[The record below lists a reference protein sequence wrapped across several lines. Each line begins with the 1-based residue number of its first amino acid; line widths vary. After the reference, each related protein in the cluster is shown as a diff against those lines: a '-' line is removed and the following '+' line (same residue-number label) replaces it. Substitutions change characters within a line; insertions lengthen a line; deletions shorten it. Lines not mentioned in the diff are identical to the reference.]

1 MRLTNWAK
9 PPKYPCIS
17 LSECFAGVLQRF
29 CKAGDESDVTAQEAL
44 TLTSQPDTM
53 PAGTDEGTAAG
64 NGNRRAT
71 SDVSNEVSSAD
82 LLARAA
88 KGDQRAWDAI
98 VNRYSGLVWSVCRS
112 CGLNQA
118 DAAEVSQTTWLR
130 MVQHVDSIRQP
141 ERLGAWLSMTARRE
155 SWRIH
160 RQTGRTV
167 LVEETDLFEG
177 AQTPTDELDRG
188 LLDAERQQALH
199 EAFLT
204 LSPHCQ
210 RIMRMLM
217 TDPAPSYAEVAA
229 ALDIPVG
236 SIGPTRGRCLAILR
250 ERLFELADR

>member
-1 MRLTNWAK
+1 M
-9 PPKYPCIS
+9 
-17 LSECFAGVLQRF
+17 LSP
-29 CKAGDESDVTAQEAL
+29 
-44 TLTSQPDTM
+44 QPDTI
-53 PAGTDEGTAAG
+53 PAETHGETVARSGK
-64 NGNRRAT
+64 RRST
-71 SDVSNEVSSAD
+71 SEVPSAE

-177 AQTPTDELDRG
+177 VQAPSDEVDRG
-188 LLDAERQQALH
+188 LLDAERRQALE

-210 RIMRMLM
+210 RVMRMLM

-229 ALDIPVG
+229 ALDMPVG
-236 SIGPTRGRCLAILR
+236 SIGPTRGRCLSALR
-250 ERLFELADR
+250 DRLLELSER

>member
-1 MRLTNWAK
+1 M
-9 PPKYPCIS
+9 
-17 LSECFAGVLQRF
+17 LSP
-29 CKAGDESDVTAQEAL
+29 
-44 TLTSQPDTM
+44 QPDTI
-53 PAGTDEGTAAG
+53 PAETHEETVARA
-64 NGNRRAT
+64 GNRRST
-71 SDVSNEVSSAD
+71 SEVPSAE

-177 AQTPTDELDRG
+177 VQAPSDEVDRG
-188 LLDAERQQALH
+188 LLDAERREALE

-210 RIMRMLM
+210 RVMRMLM

-229 ALDIPVG
+229 ALDMPVG
-236 SIGPTRGRCLAILR
+236 SIGPTRGRCLSALR
-250 ERLFELADR
+250 DRLLELSER

>member
-1 MRLTNWAK
+1 M
-9 PPKYPCIS
+9 
-17 LSECFAGVLQRF
+17 LSP
-29 CKAGDESDVTAQEAL
+29 
-44 TLTSQPDTM
+44 QPHTI
-53 PAGTDEGTAAG
+53 PAETHGETVAR
-64 NGNRRAT
+64 NGNRRST
-71 SDVSNEVSSAD
+71 TEVPSAE
-82 LLARAA
+82 LLVRAA

-160 RQTGRTV
+160 RQSGRTV

-177 AQTPTDELDRG
+177 VQAPSAEVDRG
-188 LLDAERQQALH
+188 LLDAERRDALE

-210 RIMRMLM
+210 RVMRMLM

-229 ALDIPVG
+229 ALDMPVG
-236 SIGPTRGRCLAILR
+236 SIGPTRGRCLSALR
-250 ERLFELADR
+250 DRLLELSER

>member
-1 MRLTNWAK
+1 MLSPKSDTK
-9 PPKYPCIS
+9 PT
-17 LSECFAGVLQRF
+17 ETH
-29 CKAGDESDVTAQEAL
+29 SDTAH
-44 TLTSQPDTM
+44 SDT
-53 PAGTDEGTAAG
+53 AHSKTAARS
-64 NGNRRAT
+64 GNRRCS
-71 SDVSNEVSSAD
+71 SDVSSEVPSAD
-82 LLARAA
+82 LLALAA

-98 VNRYSGLVWSVCRS
+98 VKRYGGLVWSVCRS

-160 RQTGRTV
+160 RQSGRSV

-177 AQTPTDELDRG
+177 VEAQSDDVDRR

-210 RIMRMLM
+210 RVMRMLM

-229 ALDIPVG
+229 ALDMPVG

-250 ERLFELADR
+250 DRLLELADR

>member
-1 MRLTNWAK
+1 M
-9 PPKYPCIS
+9 
-17 LSECFAGVLQRF
+17 LSP
-29 CKAGDESDVTAQEAL
+29 
-44 TLTSQPDTM
+44 QPDTI
-53 PAGTDEGTAAG
+53 PAETHGEAVAR
-64 NGNRRAT
+64 NGNRRST
-71 SDVSNEVSSAD
+71 SEVPSAE

-160 RQTGRTV
+160 RQSGRTV

-177 AQTPTDELDRG
+177 VQAPSDEVDRG
-188 LLDAERQQALH
+188 LLDAERREALE

-210 RIMRMLM
+210 RVMRMLM

-229 ALDIPVG
+229 ALDMPVG
-236 SIGPTRGRCLAILR
+236 SIGPTRGRCLSALR
-250 ERLFELADR
+250 DRLLELSER